1 MNFHAPGDHRAPPDL
16 VPLAPGVLL
25 DTARYQVYRAGQ
37 APVVLT
43 VLEWRVLTMLRA
55 HAGHV
60 VPARQL
66 AEAAWPHKDRSLAE
80 LYDVIYRL
88 RHLVE
93 GDSHHPQILVTRRG
107 FGDVWQAPP

>member
-1 MNFHAPGDHRAPPDL
+1 MHFHAPGDRRSPPDL
-16 VPLAPGVLL
+16 VPVAPGVLL

-43 VLEWRVLTMLRA
+43 AREWRVLTRLRA
-55 HAGHV
+55 HAGQV
-60 VPARQL
+60 VSARRL
-66 AEAAWPHKDRSLAE
+66 VEAAWPHEDRPLDE

-93 GDSHHPQILVTRRG
+93 RDPHHPQVLVTRRG
-107 FGDVWQAPP
+107 FGYVWQGPS

>member
-1 MNFHAPGDHRAPPDL
+1 MHFHAPGDHRSPPDL

-25 DTARYQVYRAGQ
+25 DTARYQVYRSGQ
-37 APVVLT
+37 AHVALT
-43 VLEWRVLTMLRA
+43 AIEWRVLTMLRA

-60 VPARQL
+60 VPTRRL
-66 AEAAWPHKDRSLAE
+66 VEAAWPHEDRPLDE

-93 GDSHHPQILVTRRG
+93 HDPHHPQVLVTRRG
-107 FGDVWQAPP
+107 FGYVWQGPP